1 MSSKSF
7 KWHILLFLFSF
18 IVLADLALAGPTIVR
33 DDEIIESLEEI
44 DELNKNNS
52 ILRDSSAEQTSD
64 APFRHRD
71 EDMMA
76 DLKKSTIFASLKYDV
91 EILESGEVKKEDV
104 ELEER
109 YRGPAITLN
118 TDNFINENIEV
129 NADAEEE
136 RAANKAIATS
146 HLILSIVLVVV
157 ALVSIGLYA
166 ALVVWRS
173 HIEQRYGMREL
184 LVTSDNQDYWPQDV
198 ITSVVAQHQQQ
209 YQEQLQQQR
218 QQQL

>member
-1 MSSKSF
+1 MSSTSF

-18 IVLADLALAGPTIVR
+18 IVLADLGLASPTVVK
-33 DDEIIESLEEI
+33 EENIIESLEEL
-44 DELNKNNS
+44 DDLNKNNS
-52 ILRDSSAEQTSD
+52 ILRDSPVANPSEPT
-64 APFRHRD
+64 FTHRD

-129 NADAEEE
+129 NAEEE
-136 RAANKAIATS
+136 KRVAKEAIATN
-146 HLILSIVLVVV
+146 HLILSIILVVM

-173 HIEQRYGMREL
+173 HIKQRYGMREL

-209 YQEQLQQQR
+209 YEQKLQQQ
-218 QQQL
+218 QLQS